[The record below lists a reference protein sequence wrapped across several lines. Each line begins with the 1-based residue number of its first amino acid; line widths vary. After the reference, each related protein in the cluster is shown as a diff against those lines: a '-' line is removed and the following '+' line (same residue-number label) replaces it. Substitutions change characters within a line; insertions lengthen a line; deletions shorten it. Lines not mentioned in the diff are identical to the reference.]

1 MTLSFRLF
9 YLFFSY
15 FQLWDYGTGKIVS
28 SIKWP
33 SDERRGE
40 YLYCAR
46 FWDENHVVAGGS
58 GTNDLKLINIA
69 TNEVFKWNIYSF
81 ERIIFHC

>member
-1 MTLSFRLF
+1 M
-9 YLFFSY
+9 
-15 FQLWDYGTGKIVS
+15 VS
-28 SIKWP
+28 SMKWP

-58 GTNDLKLINIA
+58 GTNDLKMINIA
-69 TNEVFKWNIYSF
+69 TNEVL
-81 ERIIFHC
+81 